1 MAAHTHP
8 HKQVKDVFTK
18 PVLDKIAATIAD
30 VEKGTSAEIRV
41 CIREERDHDEAGLSI
56 EEIAKGEFLKL
67 GMDKT
72 AGRNG
77 ILLFILFEE
86 HKFYV
91 YGDTG
96 IHERVHPE
104 TWEDVAAT
112 LKEHF
117 KHGNYEQGIHDALKK
132 IVSHVH
138 TAFAPATGITRELSN
153 EVIVG

>member
-1 MAAHTHP
+1 MAAHTH
-8 HKQVKDVFTK
+8 KQAKEIFTK
-18 PVLDKIAATIAD
+18 PVLDKIAAAIAA
-30 VEKGTSAEIRV
+30 VEKETSAEIRV
-41 CIREERDHDEAGLSI
+41 SIKEERDHDEAGLSI
-56 EEIAKGEFLKL
+56 EDIAKREFLRL

-72 AGRNG
+72 ADKHG

-104 TWEDVAAT
+104 TWQDVADT

-117 KHGNYEQGIHDALKK
+117 KHSHYEQGIQDALKK
-132 IVSHVH
+132 IVLHVH
-138 TAFAPATGITRELSN
+138 TAFGFVTGTTRELNN
-153 EVIVG
+153 EVIIG